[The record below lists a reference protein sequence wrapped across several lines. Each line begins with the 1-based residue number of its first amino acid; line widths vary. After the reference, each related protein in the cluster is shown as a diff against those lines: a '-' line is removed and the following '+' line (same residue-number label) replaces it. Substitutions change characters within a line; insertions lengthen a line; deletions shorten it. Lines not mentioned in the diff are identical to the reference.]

1 MNAESTKYHLINPV
15 LATKGYD
22 DPWKIRLE
30 TPPPVEPTGF
40 KGRRGKS
47 NGRTDDLI
55 YVRHASLPKPWPVGV
70 LEAKPEDVQPMDHHR
85 LATHQFGQR
94 RHVVFAAAVVAT
106 TLIVTALAL
115 AGRPLAGHRRGG

>member
-30 TPPPVEPTGF
+30 TPPPVEPTGV

-55 YVRHASLPKPWPVGV
+55 HVRHA
-70 LEAKPEDVQPMDHHR
+70 VQY
-85 LATHQFGQR
+85 
-94 RHVVFAAAVVAT
+94 VFAT
-106 TLIVTALAL
+106 N
-115 AGRPLAGHRRGG
+115 GHC